1 MDILTLSNLLRNHGL
16 AIFSVRDTDILLP
29 RQDKRIFAV
38 QLHQWA
44 RKGWICRLKR
54 GLYELTYPEPAA
66 ISDFLVAN
74 RLYEPSYVSLETA
87 LSHYQILP
95 ETAAQVT
102 SVTSKPTRRFK
113 NHYGLFTYFTLL
125 PAAFAGYT
133 LIRLQGQ
140 TIRIAEPEKAVVDR
154 LYAGLRRGESL
165 RLIEDRWDFERLK
178 RMRKAKL
185 MFYAAMFGAGPL
197 QKLEKLIYDLLR

>member
-1 MDILTLSNLLRNHGL
+1 PEFALGL
-16 AIFSVRDTDILLP
+16 AVFSVRDAGILLP
-29 RQDKRIFAV
+29 RQDKRIFAL

-54 GLYELTYPEPAA
+54 GLYEMTYPEPAA
-66 ISDFLVAN
+66 TSDFLVAN

-102 SVTSKPTRRFK
+102 SVTCMPTRRFK
-113 NHYGLFTYFTLL
+113 NHYGLFTYFTVR

-133 LIRLQGQ
+133 LRRLQGQ

-165 RLIEDRWDFERLK
+165 QPVEDRWDLERLK
-178 RMRKAKL
+178 KMHRKKL
-185 MFYAAMFGAGPL
+185 MSYAALFGAAAK
-197 QKLEKLIYDLLR
+197 KLEKLIYDLLR